1 MLEIVPATMNDAEPL
16 FDWRNDPF
24 TRAMSRNQDPVTW
37 DSHVA
42 WLTRRLS
49 QASPHLYMALLDV
62 RRIGTFRVDADEIS
76 YTVAPEHRGKGLG
89 VAMLRK
95 AREMFGPLR
104 AEIFVRNVPSIKIAE
119 RSGMIVH
126 LIDPPDAQR
135 PASEPG

>member
-1 MLEIVPATMNDAEPL
+1 MLEIVPATMDDAEPL
-16 FDWRNDPF
+16 FDWRNDPL

-37 DSHVA
+37 DSHVD

-49 QASPHLYMALLDV
+49 QPSPHLYMAFLDG
-62 RRIGTFRVDADEIS
+62 RRIGTFRVDGDEIS

-89 VAMLRK
+89 EAMLRK

-104 AEIFVRNVPSIKIAE
+104 AEIFVRNIASIKIAE

-135 PASEPG
+135 PASEPS